1 MKAAKKCTNFLL
13 EVTVWICKVLCCHT
27 TDLLNLT
34 DSSVKLS
41 ANLLLQQQQQKKKGI
56 NGQVS
61 CSATFCHLLI
71 LFKYPQTTFSIPPI
85 TRVTDKSS
93 LSSLKEEN
101 YRRQRFFFFFFFFV
115 CMTVGA
121 LENNDEC
128 RKHDFSMPPVTQVLN
143 KNSLSLALKV
153 DFLWPIF

>member
-1 MKAAKKCTNFLL
+1 MLSYYRFVKFGSNREKKL
-13 EVTVWICKVLCCHT
+13 K
-27 TDLLNLT
+27 
-34 DSSVKLS
+34 
-41 ANLLLQQQQQKKKGI
+41 KKKGI

-61 CSATFCHLLI
+61 CSETFCHLLF

-93 LSSLKEEN
+93 LSLLKEEN
-101 YRRQRFFFFFFFFV
+101 YRRERLCLF
-115 CMTVGA
+115 CMTVSA

-128 RKHDFSMPPVTQVLN
+128 RKHVFSMPPVTQVLN

-153 DFLWPIF
+153 DFCGRYFSSPMPSQDQGT